1 MKYLIFFV
9 FICFSFFNLQSEV
22 TLKANVTEIKDL
34 SCITLLILAGEK
46 SKEDGEMVKYEKLNK
61 LKKNYLSKY
70 DNNHFSKNQTQS
82 MIDAH
87 KMKIKEK
94 GKRYIN
100 KNLQK
105 CGLK

>member
-1 MKYLIFFV
+1 
-9 FICFSFFNLQSEV
+9 
-22 TLKANVTEIKDL
+22 
-34 SCITLLILAGEK
+34 
-46 SKEDGEMVKYEKLNK
+46 MVKYEKLNK

-82 MIDAH
+82 MVDAH